1 MGRVRRVRLGV
12 VALLGVWGGGLG
24 CQGRAHEV
32 SKLGDVRYLVRQRM
46 PAVARATGLDFKRE
60 PTVARRTRA
69 EIRDYAIRKLNEEY
83 PPAEVAGY
91 ESALRLFGLIP
102 DSVDLRDALMRV
114 LGEQIAGYYDPDSS
128 TLYVASDVAD
138 SFALRTTISHELVHA
153 LQHQYLNLDSL
164 ITQQRQQ
171 DRSAAAKAL
180 LEGQATL
187 AQTLVMMPE
196 QQTSLEQL
204 PSFVETW
211 SALDQ
216 QQSQMKEFQNAP
228 LWLRESLV
236 FPYLAGADFV
246 VWYRRRHGTDQ
257 PFGAA
262 MPVSTEQILHP
273 DRYDAGD
280 GPTGLV
286 LTAPAGTTVR
296 YEDGLGEFEI
306 RVLFKL
312 LLPDNSGL
320 RAAALAAGWDGDRY
334 QVLTTATTDALV
346 WYSVWDDAGA
356 ADRFARSLE
365 RVWTDRRRDAR
376 SARHHTITRVDVDG
390 VPGVRL
396 VDAPAAWTGWTN
408 LPVARVRTAP

>member
-1 MGRVRRVRLGV
+1 
-12 VALLGVWGGGLG
+12 
-24 CQGRAHEV
+24 V

-46 PAVARATGLDFKRE
+46 PAVARAMGLDFKRE

-102 DSVDLRDALMRV
+102 DTLDLRSALMRV

-138 SFALRTTISHELVHA
+138 SFALRTTISHELAHA

-164 ITQQRQQ
+164 ITQKRQQ
-171 DRSAAAKAL
+171 DRAAAAKAL

-196 QQTSLEQL
+196 QQTSLERL

-246 VWYRRRHGTDQ
+246 VWYRRRHGDEQ

-262 MPVSTEQILHP
+262 LPVSTEQILHP
-273 DRYDAGD
+273 DRYDTGD
-280 GPTGLV
+280 VPTGLA
-286 LTAPAGTTVR
+286 LTAPTGAVVR

-334 QVLTTATTDALV
+334 QVLTTARDGEDALV
-346 WYSVWDDAGA
+346 WYSVWDDAAA

-365 RVWTDRRRDAR
+365 RVWPNRRQDAR
-376 SARHHTITRVDVDG
+376 TPRRQEIARVTIDG

-396 VDAPAAWTGWTN
+396 VDAPVRWPGWTN
-408 LPVARVRTAP
+408 LPVARVLRQ